1 MTRYTNRD
9 GGLWC
14 AVHGVTFAVTGSCD
28 GCDAEPGDPLEPPI
42 DAMPP
47 APMGC
52 ESTLELERG
61 MLATARE
68 LDNQRRTLSKGKV
81 KDLHA
86 YNTISKLA
94 EVALKYR
101 RAVVEVATRREDAQ
115 IQAERERRDR
125 ERQRGGH

>member
-1 MTRYTNRD
+1 
-9 GGLWC
+9 
-14 AVHGVTFAVTGSCD
+14 VHGVAFEPTATCEACD
-28 GCDAEPGDPLEPPI
+28 EDPGAPIEPPI
-42 DAMPP
+42 EAIP
-47 APMGC
+47 AAPEGC

-68 LDNQRRTLSKGKV
+68 LDVQRRTLSKAKV
-81 KDLHA
+81 KDLHL
-86 YNTISKLA
+86 YNTVSKLA